1 LIKFS
6 AWQGSYE
13 AEGVSVTFTVT
24 ITNACSSMVLAPA
37 DTIAD

>member
-6 AWQGSYE
+6 AWQGNFE

-24 ITNACSSMVLAPA
+24 ITNPCISMVLAPA
-37 DTIAD
+37 DSIAD